1 MSSTN
6 TTAPC
11 DDSGDAVSRAEVFVA
26 ALTFFSLMVCGI
38 CSLVYCFALL
48 REKRA
53 QEEAEANGTSQ
64 ESEEERIR
72 ERKEAI
78 SNELNATEWVPDD
91 PPVESTE
98 GDQDTPTSG
107 EKTVEVPEP
116 PVPPINSTPAS
127 CAIGSDDCESFVAGE
142 EEMAGCAICLSPFES
157 QQLVCESNN
166 SACQHVFHKECMV
179 DWLTKHQ
186 DTCPMCREVYILKT
200 V

>member
-64 ESEEERIR
+64 ETEEERIR
-72 ERKEAI
+72 ERKETI
-78 SNELNATEWVPDD
+78 SNELNAKEWVPDD
-91 PPVESTE
+91 PPLESTE
-98 GDQDTPTSG
+98 GDQDTTPS
-107 EKTVEVPEP
+107 EETVEVPEP